1 MYIATRE
8 INTPEQTYQAGQ
20 EVLNPSKR
28 MIETGTVKRVSDV
41 GKRAPAKV
49 PEQSTSTSAGKGKK
63 DKGGKKTSAWFA
75 PQVDKYAAALEPS
88 GSTETRGPRPVRP

>member
-63 DKGGKKTSAWFA
+63 DKAQTVKEPVKEPASPTQEEILTEDSADVEVKT
-75 PQVDKYAAALEPS
+75 E
-88 GSTETRGPRPVRP
+88 E